1 MNGEGNSQG
10 GANDDGG
17 KVSLI
22 EQRAFAAFLFDMDGT
37 ILSSIAAAE
46 RVWTRWAQRH
56 GLDVAAFLP
65 TIHGVRAVDTIGR
78 LGLPGVDAEQEA
90 AALTL
95 AEIADVDGVQPIAG
109 AVAFLSSLPANRWAI
124 ATSSPRE
131 LAKARLA
138 AAGIAPPAV
147 LVTAEDVIHGKP
159 RPDCYL
165 LAADTL
171 GCDVRDCLIFED
183 ATAGIQSAEAAGA
196 TVTVVSATHAHPMA
210 TPHATLASFD
220 DVRLVVDEG
229 GLRLLPKG

>member
-1 MNGEGNSQG
+1 MV
-10 GANDDGG
+10 

-22 EQRAFAAFLFDMDGT
+22 KEKAFAAFLLDMDGT

-46 RVWTRWAQRH
+46 RVWTRWAERQ

-78 LGLPGVDAEQEA
+78 LRLPGVDAEREA

-95 AEIADVDGVQPIAG
+95 AEIPDVDGIQPIAG
-109 AVAFLSSLPANRWAI
+109 AAAFLSSLPANLWAI
-124 ATSSPRE
+124 VTSSPRQ

-147 LVTAEDVIHGKP
+147 LVTAEDVRHGKP
-159 RPDCYL
+159 LPDCYQ
-165 LAADTL
+165 LAADKL

-183 ATAGIQSAEAAGA
+183 TSAGIQAAEAAGA
-196 TVTVVSATHAHPMA
+196 TVAVVTATHAEPMV
-210 TPHATLASFD
+210 TPHFTLASFD
-220 DVRLVVDEG
+220 DLRVRVSKEG
-229 GLRLLPKG
+229 LWLSVKSDA